1 MLPRGAGGQSAEVA
15 VDMRLASRI
24 TGAEHGG
31 AARLLPF
38 QVGAPFQQVELTSA
52 VVQSNGLAMG
62 FPVADVAPAPQAFAS
77 REGDVPFYPTQL
89 PSEPTHNVWPSFVA
103 SILHLVIFIFY
114 FLSTISW
121 YQLKQQTVVKALIYD
136 KKPEAYLNYFSN
148 PELVKKSSNWTVHW
162 NEEEKLNYEKETRT
176 KVDVGE
182 KETGKYEEDGNAI
195 SLKDVTA
202 TVTYDDMH
210 TVTVRVQALVNR
222 RLHFE
227 AEIFSEKCEMS
238 LPLRALEHWCAP
250 HFGVEREA
258 CMRTI
263 DKLETLTHVFGAG
276 FFFGIIFHSAALF
289 LGGIAYLRCCGQF
302 ESRRGRTVTRVFL
315 QLSLCLSFLTLA
327 IVLLLILWYTTSFDL
342 DPSDVSGPQGVMWNF
357 KTNSLEIACQER
369 EGKQSFLVVV
379 PDEKLPRPQL
389 KEGRGDGFWIT
400 VALAFLHVITISFSL
415 LGIGRMRRLGTW
427 R

>member
-1 MLPRGAGGQSAEVA
+1 M
-15 VDMRLASRI
+15 
-24 TGAEHGG
+24 
-31 AARLLPF
+31 
-38 QVGAPFQQVELTSA
+38 
-52 VVQSNGLAMG
+52 
-62 FPVADVAPAPQAFAS
+62 
-77 REGDVPFYPTQL
+77 
-89 PSEPTHNVWPSFVA
+89 
-103 SILHLVIFIFY
+103 
-114 FLSTISW
+114 
-121 YQLKQQTVVKALIYD
+121 
-136 KKPEAYLNYFSN
+136 
-148 PELVKKSSNWTVHW
+148 
-162 NEEEKLNYEKETRT
+162 NYEKETRT
-176 KVDVGE
+176 KVDVSE

-250 HFGVEREA
+250 HSGVEREA

-263 DKLETLTHVFGAG
+263 DKLETLTYVFATG

-289 LGGIAYLRCCGQF
+289 LGGIAYLRCCGQL

-369 EGKQSFLVVV
+369 EGEQSFLVVV

-389 KEGRGDGFWIT
+389 KEGRGDGFRIT